1 MLGGTASAAF
11 TKNSS
16 ESTTGARWKRGRRE
30 FTSVRCILYVK
41 LQRVS
46 EETHKFP
53 STTKQLDA
61 AISLWIAP
69 TTGVGISPLDHLSSR
84 LFAQSRSPSM
94 IINLAERA
102 HNHNWELDPVIRSL
116 LDTDFY
122 KLLML
127 QFIWKHFPNTRV
139 TFSLFNRHPS
149 VRMADMVHVEELK
162 VQLQHARGLRFRK
175 SELVWLAGNTF
186 YGKRGIFEPA
196 FLEWLENGFRLSDY
210 QLRVRD
216 GQIQLSFEGSW
227 TETTMWE
234 LYSLAILDELKT
246 RAQLKMLS
254 EFGIDILYAR
264 AKTKLWNKIERL
276 RGVPGLSVADFGTRR
291 RHSFLWQEYVV
302 VAMASNLGSNFIGT
316 SNAFL
321 AHKHDL
327 EAIGTNAHE
336 IPMVMA
342 ALAPDDAELKASQY
356 KVLELWQ
363 QTYEGALRVMLPDTF
378 GTTQFL
384 DNAPNWVADW
394 TGQRVDSKDPY
405 IAGDEYIEWL
415 KARGRDPREKL
426 LIASDT
432 LDVDVILG
440 LHAYFAGKIAKH
452 AARAEFR
459 TAADFRDR
467 NKWTADR
474 RIRFSAGWGTLLTN
488 DFRGCNPNDGGGFD
502 PIGLICKVSSVE
514 GKPAVKL
521 SDNYAKALGSPEE
534 IERYRRVFGT
544 VGVAN
549 GPLVA

>member
-1 MLGGTASAAF
+1 
-11 TKNSS
+11 
-16 ESTTGARWKRGRRE
+16 
-30 FTSVRCILYVK
+30 
-41 LQRVS
+41 
-46 EETHKFP
+46 
-53 STTKQLDA
+53 
-61 AISLWIAP
+61 
-69 TTGVGISPLDHLSSR
+69 
-84 LFAQSRSPSM
+84 M
-94 IINLAERA
+94 IINHAERA

-139 TFSLFNRHPS
+139 QFSLLNRHPA
-149 VRMADMVHVEELK
+149 VRIADTVHIEEFK
-162 VQLQHARGLRFRK
+162 VQLQHVRGLRFRK

-186 YGKRGIFEPA
+186 YGRRGIFEPA
-196 FLEWLENGFRLSDY
+196 FLEWLENDFRLSDY
-210 QLRVRD
+210 QFRVRE
-216 GQIQLSFEGSW
+216 GQIHLTFDGTW
-227 TETTMWE
+227 AETTMWE

-246 RAQLKMLS
+246 RALLKTLS
-254 EFGIDILYAR
+254 EFGLDILYAR

-302 VAMASNLGSNFIGT
+302 VAMAANLGSSFIGT

-342 ALAPDDAELKASQY
+342 ALAPDDAALKASQY
-356 KVLELWQ
+356 RVLELWQ

-384 DNAPNWVADW
+384 AGAPEWVADW
-394 TGQRVDSKDPY
+394 TGQRVDSKDPF

-415 KARGRDPREKL
+415 KKHGRNPEDKL
-426 LIASDT
+426 LIASDM
-432 LDVDVILG
+432 LDVDKILA
-440 LHAYFAGKIAKH
+440 LHAYFAGTIAKG
-452 AARAEFR
+452 ATPE
-459 TAADFRDR
+459 DFRSATDFNDR
-467 NKWTADR
+467 NKWTSDR

-488 DFRGCNPNDGGGFD
+488 DFRGCNPNDGDGFD
-502 PIGLICKVSSVE
+502 PIALICKISSVE

-521 SDNYAKALGSPEE
+521 SDNYAKALGPQPE

-544 VGVAN
+544 AGLAN
-549 GPLVA
+549 APLLT